1 MIVAPPGADPCHE
14 RVIVRVFDEVYLTIP
29 RRPRV
34 WRTIMTNEELE
45 RIVLSQQAEIDALER
60 RTLRSRLSRLGSA
73 LRHRRGVFIAAA
85 SALAALTV
93 TVVIYAATI
102 NDVPN
107 EFTAGTPISAA
118 AMNANFD
125 TLVAN
130 DQALNTQLGGIVS
143 SQWSAATGGIN
154 YAGGDVGIGT
164 SSPGA
169 KLDINGSTKTLSLQ
183 VGITATA
190 GQVLTADASGNATWQ
205 DSVSADNLGNHTA
218 TQNINLGSNKLV
230 GNGGSTGIVI
240 DANGNVGIGSSPPAV
255 KSRLFVDAPGA
266 LPILLEP
273 SDWSSIK
280 FNMYFDNATWYSKY
294 YRNGPIAQISFDASG
309 NLSFGCGPS
318 GTVGQYAAP
327 STHLFI
333 ANGGNIGI
341 GTGDPKTKLHV
352 TGLPEY
358 ADNATALAAGLTAG
372 AFYRTGDLLKV
383 VH

>member
-1 MIVAPPGADPCHE
+1 
-14 RVIVRVFDEVYLTIP
+14 
-29 RRPRV
+29 
-34 WRTIMTNEELE
+34 MTNEELE